1 MMVGSGMGEYSILIR
16 VQKNLNN
23 GSNLKIYLRDTS
35 LQLLVKMIVLLIYLI
50 PSKTGLQQWDLS
62 K

>member
-1 MMVGSGMGEYSILIR
+1 MGEYSILLR
-16 VQKNLNN
+16 VQKNSKN
-23 GSNLKIYLRDTS
+23 GSKLKIYLKDTS

-50 PSKTGLQQWDLS
+50 PSKIGLQQWDLS